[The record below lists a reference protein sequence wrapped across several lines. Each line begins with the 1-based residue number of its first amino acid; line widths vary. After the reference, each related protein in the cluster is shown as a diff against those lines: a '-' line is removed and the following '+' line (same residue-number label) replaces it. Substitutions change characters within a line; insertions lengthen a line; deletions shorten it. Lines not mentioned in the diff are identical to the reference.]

1 LVLGYKVEKAAVLAA
16 FSFFA
21 DSVISAMK
29 NSEKLVARRD
39 AIVPEGMGMFTPLT
53 IARGNG
59 AIITDVDGRSY
70 IDFAGGIGV
79 LNAGHCPKP
88 VVNAVIRQAKQLMH
102 ACFPV
107 AMYEPYV
114 ELCETLAKLFPH
126 GKKTKVMLTNSGV
139 EAVENAVKIARQATG
154 RAGIICF
161 SGAFHGR
168 TLLGMTLTSKTGYKI
183 GCGPFAPEVY
193 RLPFPDYYKRG
204 DGLTLKKFVAR
215 ELQAFEDALHTTV
228 DGSQVAAVILELVQ
242 GEGGFVVAP
251 KDWVAGL
258 QKICRKNGIL
268 LIVDEIQTGFGRTGS
283 WAAYTHYGIVP
294 DISTWAKS
302 LGSGMP
308 IGAVMGSADV
318 MDKTTKGTLGGTY
331 LGNPV
336 ACASAIATIQYM
348 KKVRIAEKGK
358 RVGRIVLKFFETLKK
373 ECAAI
378 GDVRG
383 LGAMTAFELVKNGDP
398 HQPDAD
404 LAKKLIYACTAN
416 GLLIIT
422 AGVSG
427 NVIRVLSPLTITEG
441 QLNRGLR
448 ILQTQLLGLTTT
460 PKN

>member
-1 LVLGYKVEKAAVLAA
+1 
-16 FSFFA
+16 
-21 DSVISAMK
+21 MK
-29 NSEKLVARRD
+29 NSERLIARRN

-53 IARGNG
+53 ITAGTG
-59 AIITDVDGRSY
+59 ALIRDADGRQY

-88 VVNAVIRQAKQLMH
+88 IVDAIARQSKQLIH

-107 AMYEPYV
+107 AIYEPYV

-154 RAGIICF
+154 RQGIICF
-161 SGAFHGR
+161 TGAFHGR
-168 TLLGMTLTSKTGYKI
+168 TLLGMSLTSKTGYKI

-204 DGLTLKKFVAR
+204 DGLSLTKFVQR
-215 ELQAFEDALHTTV
+215 ELHAFEEALHNQV
-228 DGSQVAAVILELVQ
+228 DASQVAAVILELVQ

-251 KDWVAGL
+251 KEYVLGL
-258 QKICRKNGIL
+258 QKICKKHGIL
-268 LIVDEIQTGFGRTGS
+268 LIVDEVQTGFGRTGAWS
-283 WAAYTHYGIVP
+283 AYSHYGVVP

-302 LGSGMP
+302 MGSGMP
-308 IGAVMGSADV
+308 IGAVIGNAAV
-318 MDKTTKGTLGGTY
+318 LDKTTKGTLGGTY

-336 ACASAIATIQYM
+336 ACAASLATIQYM
-348 KKVRIAEKGK
+348 KKIKINDKGK
-358 RVGRIVLKFFETLKK
+358 KVGRTVMKFFKSLHK
-373 ECAAI
+373 ECPAI

-383 LGAMTAFELVKNGDP
+383 LGAMVAFELVKNNDP

-404 LAKKLIYACTAN
+404 LAKKLITACAEN

-422 AGVSG
+422 AGTSG
-427 NVIRVLSPLTITEG
+427 NVIRVLSPLTITTS
-441 QLNRGLR
+441 QLHRGLT
-448 ILQTQLLGLTTT
+448 ILRKQLLRLTTQT
-460 PKN
+460 TR

>member
-1 LVLGYKVEKAAVLAA
+1 
-16 FSFFA
+16 
-21 DSVISAMK
+21 
-29 NSEKLVARRD
+29 
-39 AIVPEGMGMFTPLT
+39 MFTPLT
-53 IARGNG
+53 IATANG
-59 AIITDVDGRSY
+59 AIIKDVDGNSY

-88 VVNAVIRQAKQLMH
+88 VVSAIIKQAQKLTH

-107 AMYEPYV
+107 AIYEPYV

-154 RAGIICF
+154 RSGIICF
-161 SGAFHGR
+161 TGGFHGR
-168 TLLGMTLTSKTGYKI
+168 SLLGMTLTSKTGYKI

-204 DGLTLKKFVAR
+204 DGLPLKKFVER
-215 ELQAFEDALHTTV
+215 EIEAFEEALRSVVAPTN
-228 DGSQVAAVILELVQ
+228 VAAVIMELVQ

-251 KDWVAGL
+251 KEYVKGL
-258 QKICRKNGIL
+258 QRICRKHGIL
-268 LIVDEIQTGFGRTGS
+268 LIFDEVQTGFGRTGA
-283 WAAYTHYGIVP
+283 WAAYQHYDVLP

-302 LGSGMP
+302 MGGGLP
-308 IGAVMGSADV
+308 IGAVIGRAEV

-336 ACASAIATIQYM
+336 ACAASLATIQFM
-348 KKVRIAEKGK
+348 KKVRIADRGK
-358 RVGRIVLKFFETLKK
+358 KVGRVVMKFFEKLKR
-373 ECAAI
+373 ECKAI

-398 HQPDAD
+398 NQPDGD
-404 LAKKLIYACTAN
+404 LAKHLIGACAAN

-422 AGVSG
+422 AGTNG
-427 NVIRVLSPLTITEG
+427 NVIRVLSPLTISDA
-441 QLNRGLR
+441 QLNRGLQ
-448 ILQTQLLGLTTT
+448 ILRNQLLQLTN
-460 PKN
+460 PK